1 MERTRQAASDNHA
14 KVSPDRSGTVKKVW
28 IQFDGKTRVWD
39 IERYENAEQMEERCR
54 ERGTRHDMRVMS
66 IGRCVD

>member
-1 MERTRQAASDNHA
+1 MEKTRQAASDNHA
-14 KVSPDRSGTVKKVW
+14 KVSPDRIGTVKKVW

-54 ERGTRHDMRVMS
+54 ERGTRVHWQVC
-66 IGRCVD
+66 GLT